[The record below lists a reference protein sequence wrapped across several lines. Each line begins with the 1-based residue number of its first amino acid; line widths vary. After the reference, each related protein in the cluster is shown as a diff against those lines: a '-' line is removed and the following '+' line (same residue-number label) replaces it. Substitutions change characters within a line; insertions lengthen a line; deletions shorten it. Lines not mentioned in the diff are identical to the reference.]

1 MIGIGIPITIAVL
14 VGILLLTSYVERMYA
29 EMGKFLSR
37 EFQENIDVYERRV
50 EPKLGMARERVS
62 TSVSVLTQLTT
73 AALGIVS
80 AYAVLHDTD
89 SHPREMLTAGIGL
102 LLIIV
107 IFNRLLPFILF
118 TRTKGQWLVR
128 LTWILRL
135 LVYLALVITIPL
147 GFGESVASLS
157 REQAS
162 EEPERPSEAVEA
174 LIEAGQEEG
183 ILQEGDRALIQ
194 SVVEFGDKT
203 VRDVMTPRPEIT
215 AVSVDATVEQL
226 IELLR
231 DKPYSRFPVYEG
243 TIDNIKG
250 IVFSHDVIQVA
261 DTEARTRRVGE
272 LMKPAYFVPESQQ
285 VTTLLREMQGGKIH
299 MAIVVDEY
307 GGVAGVVTIKD
318 LLEEIVGEI
327 RNEHEEKSDIVRES
341 ETSYVVPG
349 NMDVDRLT
357 ELFDVRPEG
366 HEATT
371 VAGLV
376 SEALG
381 RIPNQGEVV
390 DQDGLR
396 FEILQSTDR
405 RIERLRISTHP
416 THQPEQLRA

>member
-183 ILQEGDRALIQ
+183 ILQEVEARALNRTSSEMPSI
-194 SVVEFGDKT
+194 
-203 VRDVMTPRPEIT
+203 P
-215 AVSVDATVEQL
+215 
-226 IELLR
+226 
-231 DKPYSRFPVYEG
+231 
-243 TIDNIKG
+243 KG
-250 IVFSHDVIQVA
+250 C
-261 DTEARTRRVGE
+261 
-272 LMKPAYFVPESQQ
+272 PAAAKRSPTTGKVP
-285 VTTLLREMQGGKIH
+285 
-299 MAIVVDEY
+299 
-307 GGVAGVVTIKD
+307 
-318 LLEEIVGEI
+318 
-327 RNEHEEKSDIVRES
+327 
-341 ETSYVVPG
+341 
-349 NMDVDRLT
+349 LT
-357 ELFDVRPEG
+357 WPCV
-366 HEATT
+366 
-371 VAGLV
+371 
-376 SEALG
+376 
-381 RIPNQGEVV
+381 
-390 DQDGLR
+390 
-396 FEILQSTDR
+396 
-405 RIERLRISTHP
+405 
-416 THQPEQLRA
+416 